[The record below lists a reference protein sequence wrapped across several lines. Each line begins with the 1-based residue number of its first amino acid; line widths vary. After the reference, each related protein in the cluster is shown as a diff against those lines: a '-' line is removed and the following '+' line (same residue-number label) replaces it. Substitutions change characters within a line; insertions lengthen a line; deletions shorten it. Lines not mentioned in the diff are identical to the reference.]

1 MVVDLPEQ
9 VFEFTKFCSL
19 IVDSKKSN
27 SIDLSGCGWFY
38 PTQLLPLIVF
48 IKQNP
53 HIEIISP
60 ENIGVSNY
68 LATIKD
74 KGEIKQKSYLPLVE
88 LPREETLVDETLKK
102 LYNLTN
108 LNKEYGGESAFKYT
122 IGELVDNVYQ
132 HSEFK
137 NAFVMAQ
144 SYSSKG
150 FIEICFCDDG
160 ITIPGSL
167 KKAGM
172 IFEEE
177 EHDKAIVEAI
187 NGLSAK
193 NNKERG
199 YGLWSNL
206 NLVMNGLGGEF
217 LIISGNGGV
226 LVNKEGHK
234 LFKLQEPNTYS
245 GTLISIRVSNERKE
259 VNLYEYL
266 EPHKN

>member
-1 MVVDLPEQ
+1 MVVGLPEQ

-19 IVDSKKSN
+19 IVNSKKSN
-27 SIDLSGCGWFY
+27 ILDLGDCNWFY
-38 PTQLLPLIVF
+38 PTQLLPLLVF

-53 HIEIISP
+53 NVKIILP
-60 ENIGVSNY
+60 KNIGVSKY
-68 LATIKD
+68 LTIIKN
-74 KGEIKQKSYLPLVE
+74 KSKIKQNSYLSLVE
-88 LPREETLVDETLKK
+88 LPKEDKFVNETLQQ
-102 LYNLTN
+102 LYDVTN
-108 LNKEYGGESAFKYT
+108 LSKEYGGESAFKYT
-122 IGELVDNVYQ
+122 IGELVDNIYQ
-132 HSEFK
+132 HSKFK

-144 SYSSKG
+144 KYSSKG

-167 KKAGM
+167 KKAGLV
-172 IFEEE
+172 FKDD
-177 EHDKAIVEAI
+177 EHDKAIVDAI

-193 NNKERG
+193 NDKERG

-217 LIISGNGGV
+217 LIISGNGAV

-259 VNLYEYL
+259 VNLYDYV
-266 EPHKN
+266 EPHKD